1 MPAKRYGGN
10 AKKDTVGRLSLETVS
25 TEAAVH
31 TVPETEKND
40 PFWELQGCSSLFS
53 FLFLKKYILK
63 VNLKF
68 TKKGEKLHMD
78 ILQTRRNLDV

>member
-1 MPAKRYGGN
+1 M
-10 AKKDTVGRLSLETVS
+10 ETVS

-40 PFWELQGCSSLFS
+40 PFWELQECGSLFS
-53 FLFLKKYILK
+53 FLFLKKYI
-63 VNLKF
+63 LKF

-78 ILQTRRNLDV
+78 ILQTRRNLDVSRKETSGTGSLP

>member
-1 MPAKRYGGN
+1 M
-10 AKKDTVGRLSLETVS
+10 ETVS

-40 PFWELQGCSSLFS
+40 PFWELQECGSLFS

-63 VNLKF
+63 VNLNISR
-68 TKKGEKLHMD
+68 KGEKVNMD
-78 ILQTRRNLDV
+78 